1 MKSLDSLRNEYNAFK
16 ALGLKLDMARGKP
29 SSDQLD
35 TVEGLLSVLKTSEQ
49 CIVDG
54 VDYRNYGIL
63 DGIPAAKKL
72 FSQILCTPEDQI
84 IVGGN
89 SSLNMM
95 HDAVSRA
102 MIRGVTEGSKPWS
115 KYDKVSFLCPVPG
128 YDRHFSICEYF
139 GINMINIPLGED
151 GPDMDLVERLI
162 AEDDTVKGMWCV
174 PKYSNPTGITY
185 SEATL
190 KRFAA
195 LKPKAEDFRV
205 FWDNAYVIHDLCDG
219 GDFLANILELAA
231 EQGNEDLFYVFTSTS
246 KVSFPGAGMACM
258 AASKA
263 NVARIK
269 ADLSF
274 QTIGYD
280 KLNQLR
286 HTLFYPDLESVK
298 KQMHIHLEHIKP
310 KFVLVLDAFEKE
322 LSGIEGVS
330 WTKPKGGYFIN
341 LKVPN
346 GTAKRIVSL
355 AKEAGLVL
363 TGAGASFPYGVDPED
378 ANLRIAPT
386 YPAFEELEKAVD
398 VLCCCVKLAA
408 AEKEA

>member
-1 MKSLDSLRNEYNAFK
+1 
-16 ALGLKLDMARGKP
+16 MARGKP
-29 SSDQLD
+29 AADQLD
-35 TVEGLLSVLKTSEQ
+35 TVEGLLSVLKTNDQ
-49 CIVDG
+49 CIVNG

-95 HDAVSRA
+95 HDTVSRA
-102 MIRGVTEGSKPWS
+102 MIRGVTEGSKPWC
-115 KYDKVSFLCPVPG
+115 KYDKISFLCPVPG

-139 GINMINIPLGED
+139 GINMINVPLGED
-151 GPDMDLVERLI
+151 GPDMDMVERLVS
-162 AEDDTVKGMWCV
+162 EDETIKGMWCV

-185 SEATL
+185 SDETL

-195 LKPKAEDFRV
+195 LKPKAKDFRV

-219 GDFLANILELAA
+219 GDFLGNILDIAKEY
-231 EQGNEDLFYVFTSTS
+231 GNEDLFYVFTSTS

-263 NVARIK
+263 NIARIK

-286 HTLFYPDLESVK
+286 HTLFYPDLEAVM
-298 KQMHIHLEHIKP
+298 KQMNVHLEHIKP
-310 KFVLVLDAFEKE
+310 KFALVLDAFEKE
-322 LSGIEGVS
+322 LSDIDGVS
-330 WTKPKGGYFIN
+330 WTKPHGGYFIN

-346 GTAKRIVSL
+346 GTAKRVVSL
-355 AKEAGLVL
+355 AKDAGLVL

-386 YPAFEELEKAVD
+386 YPSFEELEKAVA

-408 AEKEA
+408 AEKQAQAN

>member
-1 MKSLDSLRNEYNAFK
+1 
-16 ALGLKLDMARGKP
+16 MARGKP
-29 SSDQLD
+29 AADQLD
-35 TVEGLLSVLKTSEQ
+35 TVEGLLSVLKTNDQ
-49 CIVDG
+49 CIVNG

-95 HDAVSRA
+95 HDTVSRA
-102 MIRGVTEGSKPWS
+102 MIRGVAEGSKPWC
-115 KYDKVSFLCPVPG
+115 KYDKISFLCPVPG
-128 YDRHFSICEYF
+128 YDRHFAICEYF

-151 GPDMDLVERLI
+151 GPDMDRVERLVS
-162 AEDDTVKGMWCV
+162 EDETIKGMWCV

-185 SEATL
+185 SDETL

-195 LKPKAEDFRV
+195 LKPKAKDFRV

-219 GDFLANILELAA
+219 GDFLGNILDIAKEY
-231 EQGNEDLFYVFTSTS
+231 GNEDLFYVFTSTS

-263 NVARIK
+263 NIARIK
-269 ADLSF
+269 TDLGF

-286 HTLFYPDLESVK
+286 HTLFYPDLEAVM
-298 KQMHIHLEHIKP
+298 KQMNVHLEHIKP

-322 LSGIEGVS
+322 LSDIDGVS
-330 WTKPKGGYFIN
+330 WTKPNGGYFIN

-346 GTAKRIVSL
+346 GTAKRVVSL
-355 AKEAGLVL
+355 AKDAGLVL

-386 YPAFEELEKAVD
+386 YPSFEELEKAVA

-408 AEKEA
+408 AENQAQAK

>member
-1 MKSLDSLRNEYNAFK
+1 
-16 ALGLKLDMARGKP
+16 MARGKP
-29 SSDQLD
+29 AADQLD
-35 TVEGLLSVLKTSEQ
+35 TVEGLLSVLKTNDQ
-49 CIVDG
+49 CIVNG

-102 MIRGVTEGSKPWS
+102 MIRGVTEGSKPWC
-115 KYDKVSFLCPVPG
+115 KYDKISFLCPVPG

-139 GINMINIPLGED
+139 GINMINVPLGDD
-151 GPDMDLVERLI
+151 GPDMDMVERLVS
-162 AEDDTVKGMWCV
+162 EDETIKGMWCV

-185 SEATL
+185 SDETL

-195 LKPKAEDFRV
+195 LKPKAKDFRV

-219 GDFLANILELAA
+219 GDFLGNILDIAKEY
-231 EQGNEDLFYVFTSTS
+231 GNEDLFYVFTSTS

-263 NVARIK
+263 NIARIK

-286 HTLFYPDLESVK
+286 HTLFYPDLEAVM
-298 KQMHIHLEHIKP
+298 KQMKVHLEHIKP

-322 LSGIEGVS
+322 LSGIDGVS
-330 WTKPKGGYFIN
+330 WTKPNGGYFIN

-346 GTAKRIVSL
+346 GTAKRVVSL
-355 AKEAGLVL
+355 AKDAGLVL

-386 YPAFEELEKAVD
+386 YPSFEELEKAVA

-408 AEKEA
+408 AEKQAQAN